1 MFAHMESLIW
11 QVSFKVYICGL
22 KLFSKQ
28 YFSRVNTLNYLV
40 LNAKVILF
48 VQHSLVIR
56 QESFSNHW
64 LFGAAKEKQWICVK
78 KRTASKWFFTVFAL
92 KVQFGQLMICEDCNL
107 LIRCVETSC
116 NIDRKRFARVW
127 RKQWSIPHFNIAIS
141 QWWKFLLD
149 NQNFASRYYYHK
161 GGKKGIFVWFRK
173 PTWRRRENAG

>member
-11 QVSFKVYICGL
+11 QVSFKVYICSL

-28 YFSRVNTLNYLV
+28 YFSRVNTLSYLV
-40 LNAKVILF
+40 LNAKAISF
-48 VQHSLVIR
+48 VQYSFMIR

-78 KRTASKWFFTVFAL
+78 KRIASKYFFTVFAL
-92 KVQFGQLMICEDCNL
+92 KVQFGQLMICEDFNL
-107 LIRCVETSC
+107 LICCVETSC

-141 QWWKFLLD
+141 QWWRSYWTTRTLHPVITVS
-149 NQNFASRYYYHK
+149 Q
-161 GGKKGIFVWFRK
+161 GGTKGIFVWFRK
-173 PTWRRRENAG
+173 LTWRRRENAG